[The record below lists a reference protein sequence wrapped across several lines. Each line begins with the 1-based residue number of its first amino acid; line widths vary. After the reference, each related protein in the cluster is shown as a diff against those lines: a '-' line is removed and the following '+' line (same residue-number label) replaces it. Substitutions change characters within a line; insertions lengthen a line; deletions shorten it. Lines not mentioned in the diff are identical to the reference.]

1 MSEQMQLSDEQV
13 SLIHR
18 DIQSKK
24 IVLSYLSDGIHWNF
38 SVKSIKQIDSNNGVP
53 VAETSPNG
61 MGKVE

>member
-53 VAETSPNG
+53 DLP
-61 MGKVE
+61 